1 MEQPRIVTGHLTG
14 VIPMPLS
21 FSHESF
27 LAYTAW
33 QREQWRA
40 WFQSH
45 GAAPLAISTGP
56 HGDGRIPTI
65 GALILHIFSA
75 ECRYVD
81 RLLEGEVSDTSG
93 VPTTNIDAL
102 FHFGDTSRKRLETYV
117 ATLPDQAWDAP
128 IVFPLLDARFRAT
141 PRKVVLHVLTHEIR
155 HWAQVGTLLRLNG
168 HTGDLQDLLLS
179 PVFGETTRL

>member
-1 MEQPRIVTGHLTG
+1 MSLD
-14 VIPMPLS
+14 

-27 LAYTAW
+27 LVYSAW
-33 QREQWRA
+33 QRERWHA
-40 WFQSH
+40 WFHSH

-81 RLLEGEVSDTSG
+81 RLVQREVSDTSG
-93 VPTTNIDAL
+93 VSTTDVDTL
-102 FHFGDTSRKRLETYV
+102 FRFGDTSRKQLETYI
-117 ATLPDQAWDAP
+117 ATLPDQAWDTPVA
-128 IVFPLLDARFRAT
+128 FPLLDARFRAT

-168 HTGDLQDLLLS
+168 HTGDFHDLLLS
-179 PVFGETTRL
+179 PVLGETTRL